1 MHYFVNG
8 PFSTLTMLPLQL
20 RSKDKD
26 FHTIFAYNLHD
37 SALQSSG
44 KILLVD
50 YKFKILPVNGW
61 MQCQ

>member
-1 MHYFVNG
+1 
-8 PFSTLTMLPLQL
+8 MLPLQL

-26 FHTIFAYNLHD
+26 LHTILAYNLHD

-50 YKFKILPVNGW
+50 YKFKTLPVNG
-61 MQCQ
+61 